1 MFIPACEPNWFIS
14 YQVTKVIEPI
24 QGLQTGIV
32 ISCLL
37 DVSSNEQYP
46 FDPSNLVVK
55 VGTFATE
62 GLQIDELRG
71 REDGILSQ
79 LFLSL
84 KIKGVFMVAGTAGTH
99 CELDALNECASKPCA
114 HGAACQD
121 RVGDYACY
129 CPPKWA
135 GKNCDTYDSNFRGG
149 IGRAN
154 IQVSFILNLVGTCTI
169 YLCI

>member
-1 MFIPACEPNWFIS
+1 M
-14 YQVTKVIEPI
+14 VT
-24 QGLQTGIV
+24 
-32 ISCLL
+32 
-37 DVSSNEQYP
+37 
-46 FDPSNLVVK
+46 
-55 VGTFATE
+55 
-62 GLQIDELRG
+62 
-71 REDGILSQ
+71 
-79 LFLSL
+79 
-84 KIKGVFMVAGTAGTH
+84 GTAGTH

-154 IQVSFILNLVGTCTI
+154 IQVTLISINLFFVSVHSMNLNAHKK
-169 YLCI
+169 

>member
-1 MFIPACEPNWFIS
+1 
-14 YQVTKVIEPI
+14 
-24 QGLQTGIV
+24 
-32 ISCLL
+32 
-37 DVSSNEQYP
+37 
-46 FDPSNLVVK
+46 
-55 VGTFATE
+55 
-62 GLQIDELRG
+62 
-71 REDGILSQ
+71 
-79 LFLSL
+79 
-84 KIKGVFMVAGTAGTH
+84 MVAGTAGTH

-154 IQVSFILNLVGTCTI
+154 IQVRLILNLDGTCI
-169 YLCI
+169 SYLCIQ